1 MDCIRKFLSG
11 RSLQAV
17 CRFSIFFLCNI
28 IGIQY
33 LTAASAAQIIAD
45 AADRSATQGADIA
58 EVITAVESAAESASG
73 SDKRSLYA
81 FLGELTEQAG
91 MYDAAAKWYA
101 SAAGIAAAPASGT
114 TAYTSEQLVLAAVR
128 AALSGGDYETA
139 DTYLASIRNTRT
151 EATAAYVRLYT
162 VWAWLCRAET
172 EEDLLE
178 PVVLLTSYADL
189 PSMQNLRPVIY
200 LTLWFVTG
208 SAEWSGKLAGEFPD
222 TPEAAVVSGSAE
234 LVPSPF
240 WYFLPRPESAVL
252 ATGVAGKE
260 MDDTSVNSPAGG
272 GQRTGTAASG
282 QETIVRHQ
290 LGFFRNKENAERL
303 AERVREAGF
312 SPDITEETRSS
323 GTVYFVVTVR
333 EDASGSVSLK
343 LKNAGFES
351 YPVYSNE

>member
-1 MDCIRKFLSG
+1 M
-11 RSLQAV
+11 
-17 CRFSIFFLCNI
+17 
-28 IGIQY
+28 
-33 LTAASAAQIIAD
+33 
-45 AADRSATQGADIA
+45 
-58 EVITAVESAAESASG
+58 
-73 SDKRSLYA
+73 
-81 FLGELTEQAG
+81 
-91 MYDAAAKWYA
+91 
-101 SAAGIAAAPASGT
+101 
-114 TAYTSEQLVLAAVR
+114 
-128 AALSGGDYETA
+128 
-139 DTYLASIRNTRT
+139 
-151 EATAAYVRLYT
+151 
-162 VWAWLCRAET
+162 
-172 EEDLLE
+172 
-178 PVVLLTSYADL
+178 LTSYADL

-252 ATGVAGKE
+252 ATGVAGKG

-272 GQRTGTAASG
+272 GQHTGTAASG